1 MNTRNFILITL
12 LTFFA
17 LISKGQTQK
26 DSLISI
32 QPDSIKKIQQI
43 ERKAEIQPIDV
54 PIYKLFPTQNY
65 WTFIKL
71 DTRNGKMWQV
81 HFTIS
86 NEGYEGELVLNP
98 NSLVWTE
105 EEQIN
110 GRFTLYSTNN
120 IYNFIL
126 LDQING
132 KTYQVQ
138 WNNDKDKRFVSR
150 LY

>member
-1 MNTRNFILITL
+1 MKTGFFTL
-12 LTFFA
+12 AFA
-17 LISKGQTQK
+17 LFTTISFGQNQTKPTNTVQQK
-26 DSLISI
+26 NIS
-32 QPDSIKKIQQI
+32 
-43 ERKAEIQPIDV
+43 ENT
-54 PIYKLFPTQNY
+54 IYQLFPTQNY

-138 WNNDKDKRFVSR
+138 WNNDKNKRFVSR

>member
-26 DSLISI
+26 DSLITI